1 MLGDIPAAG
10 IGLFIAL
17 MVVPFTIVIA
27 SLWGARGLLFALGC
41 LAVLFT
47 AQLIWYFGFRSRDDW
62 TGMEGITLIVV
73 PIIWLAAAATSFLGY
88 AVTFLL
94 GLLPYQRR
102 LRKK

>member
-10 IGLFIAL
+10 IGLSIAL

-27 SLWGARGLLFALGC
+27 SLWGRRGLLIALGC
-41 LAVLFT
+41 LAVFFT
-47 AQLIWYFGFRSRDDW
+47 AQMIWYFGFRSRDDW
-62 TGMEGITLIVV
+62 TGLEGITFIVV
-73 PIIWLAAAATSFLGY
+73 PIIWLAAAATSFFGY